1 MAGCPLRKGCGG
13 FGALVPVPYG
23 GTLPLG
29 HVQVV
34 LRIGAH
40 ALRNQK
46 GWGPMALFNSSQE
59 LRSQLDA
66 VSRSQAVIEFK
77 LDGTIITANENFL
90 GALGYRLDEVQGK
103 HHGMFVPE
111 AERSSA
117 DYLEFWSKLRAGEFQ
132 SREFRRIAKDGR
144 AIWIQDSYNP
154 LFDRSG
160 KHYKVIK
167 FAFDITQQKMRS
179 AEYEGQIKAIHKSQ
193 AVIEFDLDGRI
204 LTANDNFLATLGY
217 PLEEIRGQHH
227 GMFVEA
233 AYRSSPE
240 YREFWSALRR
250 GEYQAGEF
258 KRVGKSGRVVWIQ
271 ASYNPIYSA
280 GGELMKEVNF
290 ATDVTAQVED
300 RIRRGDIQKAIDG
313 DLDLITGAVNET
325 TGRITSVV
333 GASTQTSSNM
343 QAVASGAE
351 ELAASVGEISRQAA
365 NALDISMR
373 AVKQANET
381 NEIVS
386 GLAAAAQKIGD
397 VVKLI
402 NNIADQTN
410 LLALNATIEAARAG
424 EAGRGFAVVASEV
437 KSLASQTAKATDEIS
452 GQIAEVQ
459 STTANAVTVIEGIT
473 ETISQVNE
481 ISSAIAASVEEQ
493 ASVTQSIS
501 SNMQI
506 AAKGVSEIDGSMREI
521 AEATRSVDDATR
533 KVKEA
538 SRKLA

>member
-1 MAGCPLRKGCGG
+1 
-13 FGALVPVPYG
+13 
-23 GTLPLG
+23 
-29 HVQVV
+29 
-34 LRIGAH
+34 
-40 ALRNQK
+40 
-46 GWGPMALFNSSQE
+46 MALFNSSQE

-144 AIWIQDSYNP
+144 AIWIQASYNP

-160 KHYKVIK
+160 KPYKVIK

-179 AEYEGQIKAIHKSQ
+179 ADYEGQIKAIHKSQ

-217 PLEEIRGQHH
+217 PLEEIRGLHH

-240 YREFWSALRR
+240 YREFWSALQR

-280 GGELMKEVNF
+280 GGELMKVVKF

-373 AVKQANET
+373 AVKQANDT
-381 NEIVS
+381 SAIVS
-386 GLAAAAQKIGD
+386 GLDAAAQKIGD
-397 VVKLI
+397 EVKNK
-402 NNIADQTN
+402 NNIAQQTK
-410 LLALNATIEAARAG
+410 LLALKATIEAARAG
-424 EAGRGFAVVASEV
+424 DAGRGFAVVASEV
-437 KSLASQTAKATDEIS
+437 KCHASQTAKATDEIS
-452 GQIAEVQ
+452 EQIADIQKVAGDAINAIQTIGGIIGEGNEVA
-459 STTANAVTVIEGIT
+459 T
-473 ETISQVNE
+473 
-481 ISSAIAASVEEQ
+481 AIAAAVQEQ
-493 ASVTQSIS
+493 GAATQ
-501 SNMQI
+501 
-506 AAKGVSEIDGSMREI
+506 EI
-521 AEATRSVDDATR
+521 TRSTQYAAQGTKNVTENITGVKTVVAASAAT
-533 KVKEA
+533 
-538 SRKLA
+538 

>member
-1 MAGCPLRKGCGG
+1 M
-13 FGALVPVPYG
+13 
-23 GTLPLG
+23 
-29 HVQVV
+29 
-34 LRIGAH
+34 
-40 ALRNQK
+40 
-46 GWGPMALFNSSQE
+46 MALFNLNQE
-59 LRSQLDA
+59 LRSKIDA
-66 VSRSQAVIEFK
+66 MGRSQAVIEFN

-103 HHGMFVPE
+103 HHSMFVPE

-117 DYLEFWSKLRAGEFQ
+117 AYREFWNRLRAGEFQ
-132 SREFRRIAKDGR
+132 ACEFKRIAKDGH
-144 AIWIQDSYNP
+144 A
-154 LFDRSG
+154 
-160 KHYKVIK
+160 
-167 FAFDITQQKMRS
+167 
-179 AEYEGQIKAIHKSQ
+179 
-193 AVIEFDLDGRI
+193 
-204 LTANDNFLATLGY
+204 
-217 PLEEIRGQHH
+217 
-227 GMFVEA
+227 
-233 AYRSSPE
+233 
-240 YREFWSALRR
+240 
-250 GEYQAGEF
+250 
-258 KRVGKSGRVVWIQ
+258 VWIQ
-271 ASYNPIYSA
+271 ASYNPIYGA
-280 GGELMKEVNF
+280 GGELMKVVKF

-300 RIRRGDIQKAIDG
+300 RIRRGEIQTSIDG
-313 DLDLITGAVNET
+313 DLDLITGAVTDT

-437 KSLASQTAKATDEIS
+437 KSLAAQTAKATDEIS

-459 STTANAVTVIEGIT
+459 STTANAVTVIESIT

-501 SNMQI
+501 SNMQV
-506 AAKGVSEIDGSMREI
+506 AAKGVSEIDSSMREI

>member
-1 MAGCPLRKGCGG
+1 MMG
-13 FGALVPVPYG
+13 
-23 GTLPLG
+23 
-29 HVQVV
+29 
-34 LRIGAH
+34 
-40 ALRNQK
+40 
-46 GWGPMALFNSSQE
+46 LFNSNQE
-59 LRSQLDA
+59 LRSKIDA
-66 VSRSQAVIEFK
+66 VGRSQAIIEFN

-103 HHGMFVPE
+103 HHSMFVPE
-111 AERSSA
+111 ADRSSA
-117 DYLEFWSKLRAGEFQ
+117 DYREFWNKLRAGEFQ
-132 SREFRRIAKDGR
+132 SREFKRIAKDGR
-144 AIWIQDSYNP
+144 AIWIQASYNP

-160 KHYKVIK
+160 KPYKVVK

-179 AEYEGQIKAIHKSQ
+179 ADYEGQIRAIHKSQ
-193 AVIEFDLDGRI
+193 AVIEFDLDGKV
-204 LTANDNFLATLGY
+204 LTANENFLAVLGY
-217 PLEEIRGQHH
+217 PLEEVRGQHH
-227 GMFVEA
+227 GMFVDA
-233 AYRSSPE
+233 AYRGSPE
-240 YREFWSALRR
+240 YREFWNALRH

-258 KRVGKSGRVVWIQ
+258 KRVGKSGQVVWIQ
-271 ASYNPIYSA
+271 ASYNPIYGA
-280 GGELMKEVNF
+280 DGELMKVVKF

-300 RIRRGDIQKAIDG
+300 RIRRGEIQKGIDG

-373 AVKQANET
+373 AVKQANDT
-381 NEIVS
+381 SAIVS

-437 KSLASQTAKATDEIS
+437 KSLAAQTAKATDEIS

-459 STTANAVTVIEGIT
+459 STTASAVTVIEGIT

-501 SNMQI
+501 SNMQV

>member
-1 MAGCPLRKGCGG
+1 
-13 FGALVPVPYG
+13 
-23 GTLPLG
+23 
-29 HVQVV
+29 
-34 LRIGAH
+34 
-40 ALRNQK
+40 
-46 GWGPMALFNSSQE
+46 MALFNSSQE

-111 AERSSA
+111 AARSSA
-117 DYLEFWSKLRAGEFQ
+117 DYLEFWSKLREGEFQ
-132 SREFRRIAKDGR
+132 SREFRRFGKFGR
-144 AIWIQDSYNP
+144 
-154 LFDRSG
+154 
-160 KHYKVIK
+160 
-167 FAFDITQQKMRS
+167 DI
-179 AEYEGQIKAIHKSQ
+179 
-193 AVIEFDLDGRI
+193 
-204 LTANDNFLATLGY
+204 
-217 PLEEIRGQHH
+217 
-227 GMFVEA
+227 
-233 AYRSSPE
+233 
-240 YREFWSALRR
+240 
-250 GEYQAGEF
+250 
-258 KRVGKSGRVVWIQ
+258 WIQ

-280 GGELMKEVNF
+280 GGELMKVVKF

-313 DLDLITGAVNET
+313 DLDLITGAVNENT
-325 TGRITSVV
+325 ERNTSVV

-351 ELAASVGEISRQAA
+351 ALAASVGELSRQAA

-437 KSLASQTAKATDEIS
+437 KCHASQTAKATD
-452 GQIAEVQ
+452 
-459 STTANAVTVIEGIT
+459 
-473 ETISQVNE
+473 
-481 ISSAIAASVEEQ
+481 
-493 ASVTQSIS
+493 
-501 SNMQI
+501 
-506 AAKGVSEIDGSMREI
+506 
-521 AEATRSVDDATR
+521 
-533 KVKEA
+533 
-538 SRKLA
+538 